1 MGLVLSSICLP
12 LNELL
17 LSPLKTAASNSIS
30 FLKEKVGGPITGQAL
45 LLKDK
50 AEQVAALKD
59 QVEQVAALKDQVEQV
74 SLPDAVTAGT
84 QEVRSLLGDA
94 PSTSLLEPLT
104 AKKTSDILGRS

>member
-17 LSPLKTAASNSIS
+17 LSPLKT
-30 FLKEKVGGPITGQAL
+30 EKVGGPITGQAL

-74 SLPDAVTAGT
+74 SLPEAVTAGT

-104 AKKTSDILGRS
+104 AEKTSDILGKKLNLF